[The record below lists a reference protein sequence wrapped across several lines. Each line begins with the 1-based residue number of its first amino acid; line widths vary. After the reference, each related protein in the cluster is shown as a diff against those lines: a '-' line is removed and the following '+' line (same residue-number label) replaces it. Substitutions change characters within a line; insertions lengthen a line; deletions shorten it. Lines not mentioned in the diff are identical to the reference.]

1 MVVRVEVSKM
11 LINPLDVPVMIWA
24 PLVEKMAE
32 VVACRAS
39 VLESGV
45 SVKGVLERRCVV
57 AMGWEASTR
66 KGGASNSETTKRKW
80 L

>member
-1 MVVRVEVSKM
+1 MM
-11 LINPLDVPVMIWA
+11 WA

-39 VLESGV
+39 VAERGV
-45 SVKGVLERRCVV
+45 SVRGVLGMRWVV
-57 AMGWEASTR
+57 AIGVVISTR
-66 KGGASNSETTKRKW
+66 KGAASKSETTKRKW